1 MEIKIIRKEEG
12 VKRKINENYEIT
24 NFLTKDNSKDVSFAI
39 SDAKNH
45 KETTKNVKSERI
57 YFVLEGKIIINKE
70 LIAEKGDLVFI
81 PKNTEYSFEGTF
93 KTILINSPAFDIKD
107 ERINYL

>member
-57 YFVLEGKIIINKE
+57 YFVLEGKIIIDKE
-70 LIAEKGDLVFI
+70 LIAEG
-81 PKNTEYSFEGTF
+81 EGLS
-93 KTILINSPAFDIKD
+93 KQEAEEAAAKKALEVKKWG
-107 ERINYL
+107 